1 MDRIRSFC
9 QLLRSKEGSMNYY
22 HIEGLFYC
30 IVPFVL
36 EIVLLLEVRM
46 VNMLIALRLG
56 NVYFLIE
63 LIIVSMFLFFYFSI
77 LYFCL
82 RSFVKNLKRKYIL
95 FSIITLYLTIISA
108 VVFFNSLV
116 SFIEAFYNI
125 FVVFL
130 HVGENIVFPYQN
142 MPIVA
147 RMIMINMGNMMLIY
161 LVLATSF
168 FLNTFLPH
176 SLQKKDIPI
185 KSRMIR
191 SLFKLSIIII
201 ILLFTFIFSSINE
214 TNFSSITIFTT
225 IFTFMCTP
233 KTILRLFTNYKNIDN
248 IKISELTLK
257 SFDAL
262 KMLYYEFIF
271 SWSIAIYFFKENDP
285 AKRFKIFAII
295 FFGIV
300 FLTIIATIELKK
312 NSDQLFSN
320 WIVTRENKKYKCR
333 EYHMRKKH
341 TK

>member
-201 ILLFTFIFSSINE
+201 ILYLLLFFHRL
-214 TNFSSITIFTT
+214 
-225 IFTFMCTP
+225 M
-233 KTILRLFTNYKNIDN
+233 KLILVQSLYLLLYLLLCVLQRQFYDYLLI
-248 IKISELTLK
+248 IKI
-257 SFDAL
+257 
-262 KMLYYEFIF
+262 
-271 SWSIAIYFFKENDP
+271 
-285 AKRFKIFAII
+285 
-295 FFGIV
+295 
-300 FLTIIATIELKK
+300 
-312 NSDQLFSN
+312 
-320 WIVTRENKKYKCR
+320 
-333 EYHMRKKH
+333 
-341 TK
+341 